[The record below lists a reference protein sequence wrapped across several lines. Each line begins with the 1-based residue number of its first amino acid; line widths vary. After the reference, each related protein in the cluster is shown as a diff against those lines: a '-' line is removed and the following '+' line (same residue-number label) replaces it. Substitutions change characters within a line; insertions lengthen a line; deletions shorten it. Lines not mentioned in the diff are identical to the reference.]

1 MVSFHVV
8 NFYINSHWVAVSFY
22 GAGRKLLDGKKRER
36 ERCKE
41 KVKQKNQTK

>member
-22 GAGRKLLDGKKRER
+22 GAGRKLLDGKKKRER
-36 ERCKE
+36 ERD
-41 KVKQKNQTK
+41 VKRK